1 MKIWDSVYI
10 SLAHPLEQQFFP
22 LSLYLLLFFPTCVFL
37 SLVAFCFCS
46 LNHFTTS
53 LAAFILFLHHF
64 ALFSFFF
71 PPKCNTFSLHLLSF
85 YTGHNVMGSNTSKWF
100 LTSKNDFGRSK
111 FFVNFFVIFWEW
123 SSITSHVLKCRWTFS
138 GMRFAKSVWSI
149 YTLICLNTWVVYM
162 CLFFTACS
170 MK

>member
-22 LSLYLLLFFPTCVFL
+22 LSLYLLLFVSNLCLFVSCSFL
-37 SLVAFCFCS
+37 SLLFKSFYHFSSCLYFIFTSFCS
-46 LNHFTTS
+46 F
-53 LAAFILFLHHF
+53 FILFSLPNVI
-64 ALFSFFF
+64 LFLYIFCRFTLDTMWRGQIHQNGF
-71 PPKCNTFSLHLLSF
+71 WQAKMILEGQIFCQ
-85 YTGHNVMGSNTSKWF
+85 
-100 LTSKNDFGRSK
+100 
-111 FFVNFFVIFWEW
+111 FFVIFWEW
-123 SSITSHVLKCRWTFS
+123 SSITWHVVKCRWTFS